1 MKKHCI
7 MDMNKIVAQRIM
19 EAREQ
24 KGLFQKDIAAALDLS
39 TNAYNSIENGKTNLT
54 INVLYRISEILQLP
68 VSKLLNI
75 NEGDT
80 QNNHNN
86 LVVTQN
92 HNGTLYFQVSNEQ
105 MERLAKDRVFA
116 EDSSKK
122 VDK

>member
-1 MKKHCI
+1 

>member
-1 MKKHCI
+1 

-19 EAREQ
+19 EVREE

-54 INVLYRISEILQLP
+54 VNVLYKIADILQIP

-105 MERLAKDRVFA
+105 LDKLIKQKNTIVSD
-116 EDSSKK
+116 KK
-122 VDK
+122 TY